1 MGLPKMESGRCFGMN
16 EEETEGP
23 GTANELIQCG
33 AVPGWAMSIRRA
45 LPGLA
50 FMELG
55 HRGV

>member
-1 MGLPKMESGRCFGMN
+1 MESERCFGMN

-45 LPGLA
+45 IPGLA